1 MSSSFQGVGFERLY
15 IKGVLW
21 NLSEFKGPKGTDQVS
36 SISGPSGSTGATAG
50 FEFNTINTT
59 SNTFQV
65 TLPDPAA
72 VSYNALYIKSNGSLG
87 VEIPSGGAMKV
98 QDHQNNLVGNLYNNG
113 RPQSMRFSKNGAKWI
128 I

>member
-21 NLSEFKGPKGTDQVS
+21 NLSEFKGPKGSDQES
-36 SISGPSGSTGATAG
+36 TISGPPGDSGETAG

-65 TLPDPAA
+65 VLPDPAA
-72 VSYNALYIKSNGSLG
+72 VSYNALYIKSNGSLSA
-87 VEIPSGGAMKV
+87 EMLSGGAMKV
-98 QDHQNNLVGNLYNNG
+98 LDHQNNLVGNLYNNG
-113 RPQSMRFSKNGAKWI
+113 RPQSMRFSKNGTKWI

>member
-21 NLSEFKGPKGTDQVS
+21 NLSEFKGPKGDDQES
-36 SISGPSGSTGATAG
+36 SISGPAGDTGETAG

-59 SNTFQV
+59 STTFKV

-87 VEIPSGGAMKV
+87 AEIPDGGPMQV
-98 QDHQNNLVGNLYNNG
+98 LDHQSNLVGNLYSNG
-113 RPQSMRFSKNGAKWI
+113 RPQSMRFSKSGAKWI